1 VIKNNRTSQGGKFF
15 MDCPRAE
22 YTASVIHELPEEE
35 EAPRRLPS
43 NANSRVRVPELNLNT
58 SGQIGHENMAVQ
70 IDTEPSQDAEVIIST
85 VKNQKP

>member
-15 MDCPRAE
+15 MDSPRAE
-22 YTASVIHELPEEE
+22 YTASVIQELPEEE
-35 EAPRRLPS
+35 EAPSRLPS

-58 SGQIGHENMAVQ
+58 SGQIGHEAMAVQ
-70 IDTEPSQDAEVIIST
+70 TDTEPSEDAEVIIST